1 MSIDLVYT
9 LFCLLF
15 LLVVL
20 LRLLLC
26 VLGTTLLPFMRL
38 VIMTLFERRRK
49 VVLFLRRLLPCAR
62 ERERERINAR
72 SIRVLSKLAPDV
84 FPGFRDFV
92 SRAAHLSPRFFIRLL
107 GDRPLFLRF
116 D

>member
-1 MSIDLVYT
+1 MRKKIEEKTLTLEYIVVLCFANTLSAASLVSIDLVYT

-20 LRLLLC
+20 LGLFLC

-62 ERERERINAR
+62 ERERAY
-72 SIRVLSKLAPDV
+72 KCP
-84 FPGFRDFV
+84 
-92 SRAAHLSPRFFIRLL
+92 
-107 GDRPLFLRF
+107 
-116 D
+116 